1 MKYFNIIVATFAFI
15 FMVLFLFSG
24 SDLKNEIFA
33 EGMVDG
39 NDISI
44 VSTICDGTT
53 QDNADMSIETIQG
66 ISTVRSDP
74 FFNAI
79 LNNQDLTSYE
89 KIIILKT
96 LIRKLKLENNVN
108 DDTTLS
114 SISSSTYSLHKYC
127 KV

>member
-1 MKYFNIIVATFAFI
+1 
-15 FMVLFLFSG
+15 MVLFLFSG